1 MNQTEPTKTGVP
13 ARRYHS
19 RRIRCASCVCICSRA
34 ARFRRSTRRKTSNRR
49 CSTSGKRH
57 FSRSMRFRDPV
68 ADFLRHHAAL
78 TGPPVA
84 LLLRWL
90 ANCPRK
96 FHRWQDPYGK
106 VNRHNAKILCDH
118 WIELHEGYTSA
129 PPSLTSPG
137 VIHWKATT
145 ACAELGPIRA
155 SSVEGRRIREKVLTN
170 GSSLPFFDPLSINRI

>member
-1 MNQTEPTKTGVP
+1 MRILRLHLLEGRAISEIYEAGRLPTDGVLLV
-13 ARRYHS
+13 AKDIFRE
-19 RRIRCASCVCICSRA
+19 VCD
-34 ARFRRSTRRKTSNRR
+34 FR
-49 CSTSGKRH
+49 G
-57 FSRSMRFRDPV
+57 PV

-84 LLLRWL
+84 VLLRWL

-96 FHRWQDPYGK
+96 FHRWQDRYGK
-106 VNRHNAKILCDH
+106 VNRHNAKILSDH
-118 WIELHEGYTSA
+118 WIELHESYTSA

-155 SSVEGRRIREKVLTN
+155 SSVEGRRIREKMLTN
-170 GSSLPFFDPLSINRI
+170 GSSLPFFGSPKY